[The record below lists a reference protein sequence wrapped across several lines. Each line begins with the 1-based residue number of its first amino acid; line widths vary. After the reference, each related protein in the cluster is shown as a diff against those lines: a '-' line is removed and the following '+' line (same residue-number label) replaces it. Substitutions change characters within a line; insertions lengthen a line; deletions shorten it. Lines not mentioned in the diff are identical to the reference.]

1 MNETILSIL
10 PGSDEQH
17 RVVVALRHDEMGNS
31 QMQLRQES
39 WSQAVGWFAQSV
51 VALAPDQIAALR
63 GVLGTGGPCMGAK
76 SPRHVR
82 GTETGSP
89 GPRILRIGA

>member
-10 PGSDEQH
+10 PGSDEHH
-17 RVVVALRHDEMGNS
+17 RVVVALHRDELGNS

-51 VALAPDQIAALR
+51 VALAPDQIAGLR
-63 GVLGTGGPCMGAK
+63 GVLGAGGQCMGAK
-76 SPRHVR
+76 PQRRSSNIAA
-82 GTETGSP
+82 GSP